1 MFILSMFFFSSR
13 RRHTRWTGDWS
24 SDVCSSDLDPFK
36 NCSMS
41 TRIPCPTARNA
52 VPIAAV
58 VFPLPGPVF
67 TMMSPR
73 RTSFIVRE
81 SLIVTAGHVWR
92 DTGGPRSPRVQTG
105 WACKP
110 NGCNV
115 LPIWKNDVAKAP
127 GLRNATQ
134 LRASQRTFIFCL
146 HLGERYET
154 SSQLGLERAGCVGGC
169 AAHPRVSRQRPPGG
183 TDRCSCHWFHQRHAR
198 CVLEDHHLSVDAA
211 HARNLLV
218 CD

>member
-1 MFILSMFFFSSR
+1 
-13 RRHTRWTGDWS
+13 
-24 SDVCSSDLDPFK
+24 
-36 NCSMS
+36 MS

-81 SLIVTAGHVWR
+81 FLIVTAGHVWR
-92 DTGGPRSPRVQTG
+92 DTGGPRSPRVQTRVG
-105 WACKP
+105 LQAKWLQCAPDLEKRCSQSARLAK
-110 NGCNV
+110 CHTV
-115 LPIWKNDVAKAP
+115 ARISTDVYILP
-127 GLRNATQ
+127 
-134 LRASQRTFIFCL
+134 ASRRTL
-146 HLGERYET
+146 ET